1 MPKSKIDKRNIKNRK
16 SSSDYPCGICDEE
29 VGDNDDGIFCESG
42 CDLWYHR
49 TCTGMTTD
57 AYKLLTTEVDAEW
70 ACDNCIVRGGVKL
83 VIRKPDSPYN
93 VFVPSNGQDND
104 KRSKR
109 NDKSK

>member
-1 MPKSKIDKRNIKNRK
+1 MPKTKIEKRSIKGRK

-42 CDLWYHR
+42 CELWYHR
-49 TCTGMTTD
+49 TCTGMSPD

-83 VIRKPDSPYN
+83 VIAKPDTPYSSS
-93 VFVPSNGQDND
+93 FLPD
-104 KRSKR
+104 KEDDKKPKR
-109 NDKSK
+109 NGKAK